1 MASLAAGAVLALAA
15 LASVAYSGDYASS
28 TREGT
33 VWTPGPRLDL
43 SIRARAL
50 GVTSEPWTESSLGL
64 EPQKAPTGAGST
76 RMPSATAE
84 IGRGIYIGLM
94 PACVP
99 GVDDFRVPAPR
110 PGRPTRR

>member
-1 MASLAAGAVLALAA
+1 MNLAAGTVLGLAL
-15 LASVAYSGDYASS
+15 LAGAAYSGDDASS

-33 VWTPGPRLDL
+33 VGTPGSRLDL

-50 GVTSEPWTESSLGL
+50 GVTSEPWTGSSLDL

-99 GVDDFRVPAPR
+99 GVDDFRVPSRR
-110 PGRPTRR
+110 PGRPARR